1 MGKQK
6 ARRKD
11 HFHLLDHPQVW
22 RVPVNGER
30 LLIVCSHRYGGKY
43 CGLAEMSG
51 PFDPETEV
59 NIWTEGLQ
67 GNEGVIPTRWI
78 VAKDVEF
85 PFFDDSC
92 LGCTHDFLPR
102 VPGEAGRSLIQR
114 YFEAE
119 HSATAIIHPKSELA
133 PSTPDDRARRSS
145 QQSSSNFSKR
155 VPRGLPPR
163 PTVPAQ
169 PAYRSI
175 YGQAIPAYPPY
186 SGYAPLNNRLP
197 PAQFPYGSVTNSRG
211 HSTTYPMYGHGSFS
225 YRY

>member
-85 PFFDDSC
+85 PFFDDLTYNDKRVTTTSC
-92 LGCTHDFLPR
+92 LGFLVKPAAALFNATSKLSIR
-102 VPGEAGRSLIQR
+102 RRQSSIRNQSLHLLPQTIEPG
-114 YFEAE
+114 
-119 HSATAIIHPKSELA
+119 
-133 PSTPDDRARRSS
+133 DRASRALRTSAS
-145 QQSSSNFSKR
+145 GFLEACRHVQQYQLSLLIDPSMGK
-155 VPRGLPPR
+155 
-163 PTVPAQ
+163 Q
-169 PAYRSI
+169 YRHTRHTL
-175 YGQAIPAYPPY
+175 GT
-186 SGYAPLNNRLP
+186 L
-197 PAQFPYGSVTNSRG
+197 
-211 HSTTYPMYGHGSFS
+211 H
-225 YRY
+225 